1 MSPWG
6 TTSRSCLASCFLYH
20 YPGKWSQESSK
31 ELPEYFTFRWEPT
44 TESTF
49 ECLHTQAKK
58 SNKCQQSPW
67 GSRTEATQAP
77 NHWRETNPRN
87 IVAMIHPGTEIIQRV
102 SWTQGTQN
110 SSTASFEDA
119 LKWAFLVLWVSL
131 KAEFGLLLS
140 PLCSLFFFWKFSNF
154 DLNFKELL
162 KIIHIF

>member
-1 MSPWG
+1 MKSRKQKSYQVRAHYWVYFWMSP
-6 TTSRSCLASCFLYH
+6 
-20 YPGKWSQESSK
+20 
-31 ELPEYFTFRWEPT
+31 
-44 TESTF
+44 
-49 ECLHTQAKK
+49 HTGWQAKK

-77 NHWRETNPRN
+77 DHWRETNPRN

-154 DLNFKELL
+154 ELNFKELL